1 MATYTTPSDPSVNKR
16 VHLDLNGTM
25 VVSSV
30 PEEPYILVRDEET
43 GLLYPVRDEGD
54 GGDSP
59 SSTRAVYSSS
69 DEEWDEESLV
79 HETYGRQTYNFGN
92 TKLGAI
98 YDPRNKT
105 TSTDDD
111 DDEYEIDYP

>member
-59 SSTRAVYSSS
+59 SSIRAVYSSS

-79 HETYGRQTYNFGN
+79 HQTYCRRTYNFGN
-92 TKLGAI
+92 TGLGAI
-98 YDPRNKT
+98 YDPGQRHYTMKE
-105 TSTDDD
+105 
-111 DDEYEIDYP
+111 DEDEDEDEEE